1 MIRVLFFIVFLIF
14 HNTLWADDT
23 VPKNQVVN
31 FFESNDYSIEKDM
44 SNVKSLVDNFRN
56 TKVFEIAAANKRIQD
71 IRNKLQSIYDVKL
84 KENNLVELRI
94 ANNAER
100 GYQLKLQNNLLLLG
114 LWSAVVIITFSLLVF
129 IWNKKAR
136 KLRAQQLSRAAFN
149 AREEE
154 KFRFS
159 RELHDDFQSTL
170 SIIHMM
176 AVHEY
181 DKSPENQVFETIKH
195 SSKNAVNEIR
205 KMSDVLY
212 PSEIN
217 TKGWIAS
224 INSLISKTNE
234 KNSGVKFHLVAEGF
248 ECKKDIQLVI
258 FRTVEELI
266 NHTLKSSNTK
276 EVFVSLRKIKKR
288 IELSY
293 TEKGMDKNQ
302 QVHTMKLIQ
311 DRIMLMGGIVVVK
324 RNFTNDCVCKVFF
337 VV

>member
-1 MIRVLFFIVFLIF
+1 M
-14 HNTLWADDT
+14 LWANDT
-23 VPKNQVVN
+23 MPQNQTVN
-31 FFESNDYSIEKDM
+31 FIEANDYSIGNNSSNEKF
-44 SNVKSLVDNFRN
+44 LVDNFRN
-56 TKVFEIAAANKRIQD
+56 AKVLEIAAANKRIQH
-71 IRNKLQSIYDVKL
+71 IRMKLQSIYDVKF

-129 IWNKKAR
+129 IWNKKVR

-154 KFRFS
+154 KLRFS

-181 DKSPENQVFETIKH
+181 DKSPENQVFETITH

-224 INSLISKTNE
+224 INSLTSRTNE
-234 KNSGVKFHLVAEGF
+234 KNRSVKFYLVAEGF

-266 NHTLKSSNTK
+266 KHTLKSSSTK
-276 EVFVSLRKIKKR
+276 EVYVSLRKMKKR

-293 TEKGMDKNQ
+293 VEKEVDNNQ
-302 QVHTMKLIQ
+302 QVRDMKSIQ
-311 DRIMLMGGIVVVK
+311 EQILLMGGKFVVK
-324 RNFTNDCVCKVFF
+324 RNFTNDYVCKVFF
-337 VV
+337 ID